1 MVRLHCV
8 QAAPN
13 LKAASKMP
21 GFSVDVKGIA
31 ELSKTLNSKP
41 LHASLRLRLSGKMTG
56 LQKEIKTVVGRH
68 YSITENIDKVS
79 AKSFDRNTK
88 KQITGFQLV
97 YRYQKVPLSR
107 YPVYQVRLTTKKR
120 LMEVQ
125 RRKRGS
131 FQQRVL
137 PQEEETYTQ
146 TLVKIKK
153 EFKLVVGKH
162 GPDFKYGRPGFMG
175 WLHTGKLN
183 RARFRSSGIFERAQR
198 ETWSAGQRLPVFEL
212 YGPSFTE
219 ILNDKAVIQD
229 ITASP
234 AFRELEGYLTKRVS
248 VNG

>member
-1 MVRLHCV
+1 
-8 QAAPN
+8 
-13 LKAASKMP
+13 MP
-21 GFSVDVKGIA
+21 GFSVDVKGIE

-41 LHASLRLRLSGKMTG
+41 LHASLNSFLGKKIG
-56 LQKEIKTVVGRH
+56 ELKKDVRVAIQKN
-68 YSITENIDKVS
+68 YSILES
-79 AKSFDRNTK
+79 PDRLWRVTRTRDTGK
-88 KQITGFQLV
+88 GKRITGFGITML
-97 YRYQKVPLSR
+97 YKKVPLSR

-198 ETWSAGQRLPVFEL
+198 ETWAAGQRLPVFEL

-219 ILNDKAVIQD
+219 ILNDKAVIRD

-234 AFRELEGYLTKRVS
+234 AFRDLESYLTKRVS